1 MKAKIEFAQQYLDG
15 QAARAPL
22 ASFLPG
28 YTGMSPQE
36 QMHADLERRAPAIQ
50 AQRAAVA
57 QRQAEDDDVVDAEI
71 VDD

>member
-1 MKAKIEFAQQYLDG
+1 
-15 QAARAPL
+15 
-22 ASFLPG
+22 
-28 YTGMSPQE
+28 MSPQE

-57 QRQAEDDDVVDAEI
+57 QRQAEDDDMVDAEI

>member
-1 MKAKIEFAQQYLDG
+1 
-15 QAARAPL
+15 
-22 ASFLPG
+22 
-28 YTGMSPQE
+28 
-36 QMHADLERRAPAIQ
+36 MHADLERRAPALQ